1 MSEARGLRVRLAV
14 GVVLAWSLWS
24 ADQAAASSF
33 QGLGHLGGGTSRAL
47 DVSADGQ
54 VVVGVSH
61 TGTRDEA
68 FRWTATTGMVG
79 LGVLSG
85 GSSAANAVSA
95 DGSVIVGRSGSGA
108 DDRAFRWTAG
118 AGMQDLGVVSDGRSE
133 AFGVSAD
140 GAVVVGVSGK
150 GGGTCAN
157 LTGPP
162 CQPLPPPGTE
172 QAFRWTAASGMVGLG
187 TLPLGTANGSHARSV
202 SADGSVVVGDAFV
215 YQIFCFPQ
223 HGGGCIYFRATL
235 HAFRWTAGSGL
246 QDITGTVSAAS
257 VSGISADGSVVVG
270 QTFPAA
276 ARWTAGGGFVS
287 LGVDGSATDAS
298 ADGTSI
304 VGTGGP
310 NSAFLWRQQPGF
322 LKTLLMQLPGS
333 NPVGWELFE
342 ATGISDDGKTIVG
355 WGNNPLGQ
363 EEGWI
368 ARLDT
373 LPTPTELAGLPPLST
388 FNALVSAVLPL
399 SRSAVVGNVATVFTT
414 ILNVGPVTA
423 VGCRIALA
431 TPIPATFD
439 YHATDP
445 KTNQTIGPQNTPI
458 DILAGGS
465 QSFVIGFTPTAPFPP
480 TDVRLAFD
488 CVNTPQPAPSNL
500 GISTVLLSASTTP
513 VPDVIALAATLSGNG
528 VAEIDLMT
536 QTGVFAVATANVGTA
551 ASITVSVDIGTL
563 PVTVTICQT
572 NPTTGACLGP
582 PAGQVT
588 TMIGAGE
595 TPTFGIF
602 LSSSQLVA
610 FDPLR
615 NRAFVRFRDPGG
627 IVRGATSV
635 AVSSRIVPP

>member
-1 MSEARGLRVRLAV
+1 MTFHLVV

-61 TGTRDEA
+61 TGTREEA
-68 FRWTATTGMVG
+68 FRWTAGSGMVG

-95 DGSVIVGRSGSGA
+95 DGAMVVGRSGSGA
-108 DDRAFRWTAG
+108 DDRAFRWTAAG
-118 AGMQDLGVVSDGRSE
+118 GMQNLGVVSDGRSE

-150 GGGTCAN
+150 AGGTCAN

-162 CQPLPPPGTE
+162 CSPPPPPGTE

-187 TLPLGTANGSHARSV
+187 TLPLGTDNGSHARRV

-223 HGGGCIYFRATL
+223 HGGGCLYFRATL
-235 HAFRWTAGSGL
+235 HPFRWTAASGL
-246 QDITGTVSAAS
+246 QDITGTAS
-257 VSGISADGSVVVG
+257 DATALGISADGSVVVG

-276 ARWTAGGGFVS
+276 VRWTAGGGFVG
-287 LGVDGSATDAS
+287 LGLDGSALDAS

-310 NSAFLWRQQPGF
+310 NSAFFWRQQPAF
-322 LKTLLMQLPGS
+322 LKLLLIQLYGL
-333 NPVGWELFE
+333 NVAGWELFQ
-342 ATGISDDGKTIVG
+342 ATAISDDGKTIVG

-373 LPTPTELAGLPPLST
+373 LPTPTELTGLPPLSEYW
-388 FNALVSAVLPL
+388 ALVSAVLPL
-399 SRSAVVGNVATVFTT
+399 SRSATVGNVATVFTT
-414 ILNVGPVTA
+414 IINQGPITA
-423 VGCRIALA
+423 RGCRIALA
-431 TPIPATFD
+431 TPIPTTFD
-439 YHATDP
+439 YHATNP
-445 KTNQTIGPQNTPI
+445 ATNETIGPQNTPI
-458 DILAGGS
+458 DIPAGGS
-465 QSFVIGFTPTAPFPP
+465 QSFVIGFTPTAPFSP

-500 GISTVLLSASTTP
+500 GINTVLLSASTTP
-513 VPDVIALAATLSGNG
+513 VPDIIALAATLSGNG
-528 VAEIDLMT
+528 VAEIDLVT
-536 QTGVFAVATANVGTA
+536 QAGVFAVATANVGSTA
-551 ASITVSVDIGTL
+551 QITASVDIGTL
-563 PVTVTICQT
+563 PVTAAICQT
-572 NPTTGACLGP
+572 NPTTGACLAP
-582 PAGQVT
+582 PASQVS

-602 LSSSQLVA
+602 LSSPELVA

-615 NRAFVRFRDPGG
+615 NRAFVRFRDAGG
-627 IVRGATSV
+627 VVRGATSV
-635 AVSSRIVPP
+635 AVSSRVVPP